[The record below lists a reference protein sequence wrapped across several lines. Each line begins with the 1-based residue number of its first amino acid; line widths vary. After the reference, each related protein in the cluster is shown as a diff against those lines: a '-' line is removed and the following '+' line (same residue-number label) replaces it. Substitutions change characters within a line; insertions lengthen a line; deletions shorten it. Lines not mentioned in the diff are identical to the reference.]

1 MIALY
6 AHSKINT
13 CPCGITLRSLKMI
26 PAHLLWFLALLT
38 LPMVAKERPNIV
50 FIFTDDHAP
59 NAIGAYNGWL
69 KSVNPTPEIDKL
81 AEQGMLFENSFC
93 TNSICGPSRAV
104 IQTGK
109 HSHIN
114 GFKDNGSRFDW
125 SQPTFPKLL
134 QAAGYETAIY
144 GKTHL
149 GGKPQG
155 FDDWI
160 VLPGQGLYYN
170 PDFLT
175 QEGKITISGHC
186 TDIVTDMAVD
196 FLENKRDKS
205 KPFMLMVQH
214 KAPHRNWMPA
224 ARRLSLYDGI
234 ELPEP
239 DSLFDTWE
247 DNASPVVHAE
257 VTIEDYMDLN
267 YDLFLDLTPD
277 FVRGKP
283 GKSEDPSSWRNMQRM
298 SEDQMRVWREAY
310 GPKDAA
316 FHAANLSGKDLLR
329 WKFQRYVKNYLRTI
343 KGVDE
348 SVGRLVAKLEALSLS
363 DNTIVIYSSDQG
375 FYLGDHGWYDKRWMY
390 EESLMMPFIVK
401 WPGVIKPGSRSK
413 ELIQNLDYAETFLDI
428 AGVSIPKGMQGR
440 SLLPLFEG
448 KAVEDWRD
456 SIYYHYFE
464 YPGIHMVPRQNGV
477 RSQRFKLINFYQ
489 FGEWEFYDLEK
500 DPKELNNLYGNPA
513 YSSEIEA
520 HKAKLSELKAHYRD
534 NTDTSEK
541 SEEWKNKWR
550 PKS

>member
-1 MIALY
+1 MIALH

-13 CPCGITLRSLKMI
+13 SPCGFALRSLKMML
-26 PAHLLWFLALLT
+26 AHLLCFLALLT
-38 LPMVAKERPNIV
+38 LPMGAEERPNIV

-125 SQPTFPKLL
+125 NQPTFPKLL

-149 GGKPQG
+149 GGQPQG

-175 QEGKITISGHC
+175 EAGKITISGHC

-224 ARRLSLYDGI
+224 ARHLNLYDGI
-234 ELPEP
+234 EMPEP

-316 FHAANLSGKDLLR
+316 FHAANFSGKDLLR

-348 SVGRLVAKLEALSLS
+348 SVGRLVAKLEALNLS

-375 FYLGDHGWYDKRWMY
+375 FYLGDHGWFDKRWMY

-401 WPGVIKPGSRSK
+401 WPGVIDPGSRSK

-428 AGVSIPKGMQGR
+428 AGVSIPKDMQGR

-448 KAVEDWRD
+448 KKVEDWRD

-477 RSQRFKLINFYQ
+477 RSHRYKLINFYQ

>member
-1 MIALY
+1 MML
-6 AHSKINT
+6 
-13 CPCGITLRSLKMI
+13 
-26 PAHLLWFLALLT
+26 AHLLCFLALLT
-38 LPMVAKERPNIV
+38 LPMGAEERPNIV

-125 SQPTFPKLL
+125 NQPTFPKLL

-149 GGKPQG
+149 GGQPQG

-175 QEGKITISGHC
+175 EAGKITISGHC

-224 ARRLSLYDGI
+224 ARHLNLYDGI
-234 ELPEP
+234 EMPEP

-316 FHAANLSGKDLLR
+316 FHAANFSGKDLLR

-348 SVGRLVAKLEALSLS
+348 SVGRLVAKLEALNLS

-375 FYLGDHGWYDKRWMY
+375 FYLGDHGWFDKRWMY

-401 WPGVIKPGSRSK
+401 WPGVIDPGSRSK

-428 AGVSIPKGMQGR
+428 AGVSIPKDMQGR

-448 KAVEDWRD
+448 KKVEDWRD

-477 RSQRFKLINFYQ
+477 RSHRYKLINFYQ

>member
-1 MIALY
+1 MIALH
-6 AHSKINT
+6 AHFKIDAS
-13 CPCGITLRSLKMI
+13 PWRSALPGLKMML
-26 PAHLLWFLALLT
+26 AHLLCFLALLT
-38 LPMVAKERPNIV
+38 LPMGAEERPNIV

-125 SQPTFPKLL
+125 NQPTFPKLL

-149 GGKPQG
+149 GGQPQG

-175 QEGKITISGHC
+175 EAGKITISGHC

-224 ARRLSLYDGI
+224 ARHLNLYDGI
-234 ELPEP
+234 EMPEP

-316 FHAANLSGKDLLR
+316 FHAANFSGKDLLR

-348 SVGRLVAKLEALSLS
+348 SVGRLVAKLEALNLS

-375 FYLGDHGWYDKRWMY
+375 FYLGDHGWFDKRWMY
-390 EESLMMPFIVK
+390 EESLLMPFIVK
-401 WPGVIKPGSRSK
+401 WPGVIDPGSRSK

-428 AGVSIPKGMQGR
+428 AGVSIPKDMQGR

-448 KAVEDWRD
+448 KKVEDWRD

-477 RSQRFKLINFYQ
+477 RSQRYKLINFYQ